1 MKKSLFPRLALMAVV
16 VALVSACSQKK
27 QEYTDVI
34 PANAHTVVSINLKS
48 LADKAGLN
56 DKENKEV
63 QEKLTNAL
71 KSSMNAATF
80 QQVEMIM
87 KDPKKSGIDVSEP
100 LYIFTTETFPTTIV
114 AKVSSEDD
122 LHALLE
128 TLEKEKVCQIFRCTV
143 LVLYALSGRTVSLT
157 CCRSC
162 FCVFDRASDWKFRR
176 HGGRFI

>member
-71 KSSMNAATF
+71 KSGMNAATF

-122 LHALLE
+122 CMHCW
-128 TLEKEKVCQIFRCTV
+128 KHWRKKK
-143 LVLYALSGRTVSLT
+143 SVSLWQAVT
-157 CCRSC
+157 
-162 FCVFDRASDWKFRR
+162 VFSSHKWGTRYS
-176 HGGRFI
+176 

>member
-71 KSSMNAATF
+71 KSGMNAATF

-100 LYIFTTETFPTTIV
+100 LYIFTTETFPTTII

-128 TLEKEKVCQIFRCTV
+128 TLEKEKVCQPLSLAIKKINLQKFWRMEKVNLSESLFRIFICIII
-143 LVLYALSGRTVSLT
+143 LK
-157 CCRSC
+157 C
-162 FCVFDRASDWKFRR
+162 
-176 HGGRFI
+176 

>member
-1 MKKSLFPRLALMAVV
+1 MAVV

-71 KSSMNAATF
+71 KSGMNAATF
-80 QQVEMIM
+80 QQMEMIM

-100 LYIFTTETFPTTIV
+100 LYIFTTKHSLLLSLPKSAVKTTCMHCW
-114 AKVSSEDD
+114 KHWRKKKS
-122 LHALLE
+122 
-128 TLEKEKVCQIFRCTV
+128 
-143 LVLYALSGRTVSLT
+143 VSLWQT
-157 CCRSC
+157 VT
-162 FCVFDRASDWKFRR
+162 VFSSHKWGIRYS
-176 HGGRFI
+176 

>member
-71 KSSMNAATF
+71 KSGMNAATF
-80 QQVEMIM
+80 QQMEMIM
-87 KDPKKSGIDVSEP
+87 KDPKKFS
-100 LYIFTTETFPTTIV
+100 
-114 AKVSSEDD
+114 A
-122 LHALLE
+122 
-128 TLEKEKVCQIFRCTV
+128 R
-143 LVLYALSGRTVSLT
+143 SL
-157 CCRSC
+157 
-162 FCVFDRASDWKFRR
+162 
-176 HGGRFI
+176 